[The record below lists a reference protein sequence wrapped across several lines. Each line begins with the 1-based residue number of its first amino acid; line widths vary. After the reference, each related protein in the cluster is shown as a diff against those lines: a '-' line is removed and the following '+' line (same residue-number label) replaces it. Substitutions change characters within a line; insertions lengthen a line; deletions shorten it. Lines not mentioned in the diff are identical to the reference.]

1 MGMHGWDR
9 FELDGGRL
17 SGMETAFGDGS
28 MLAEAAVMRNDED
41 DAPWCWIV
49 REYDD
54 GDTPYA
60 VTASYDDGTW
70 YGSATEAFEGCVA
83 FLRSIGLEVGEEE
96 KEDARRGLLRRLFSA
111 GLATLMSAFLVATPA
126 YAYEADCL
134 TEGAVQATMHYMYE
148 NGYEGSYEM
157 TDYGAKLCL
166 TDESGQDVT
175 VFFNDGDIVSEDEA
189 AGQLAR
195 DGYDGDWMI
204 EPDGEGVEL
213 GVPGLLGVAGASVA
227 GAVSLIAMSGTS
239 GDRRVEDGR
248 GRRRRGYRGC

>member
-1 MGMHGWDR
+1 MAETCHGSGGRMGMHGWDR

-96 KEDARRGLLRRLFSA
+96 KGEPYGGELAYHGHVQHGHVERLSGCGL
-111 GLATLMSAFLVATPA
+111 
-126 YAYEADCL
+126 E
-134 TEGAVQATMHYMYE
+134 
-148 NGYEGSYEM
+148 
-157 TDYGAKLCL
+157 
-166 TDESGQDVT
+166 
-175 VFFNDGDIVSEDEA
+175 
-189 AGQLAR
+189 
-195 DGYDGDWMI
+195 
-204 EPDGEGVEL
+204 
-213 GVPGLLGVAGASVA
+213 
-227 GAVSLIAMSGTS
+227 
-239 GDRRVEDGR
+239 R
-248 GRRRRGYRGC
+248 GR